1 MGLKGITVEPGMS
14 NELGAVDALAGYD
27 IAGATVA
34 GNLPATALIG
44 NTGFVGTSLARQA
57 RFSDVFRSSTIG
69 EMDGRHFNCVVCCA
83 APAQKWI
90 ANRDPET
97 DRKNIEGLISHLKTV
112 TCDSFI
118 LISTVDV
125 FGTPIGVDEGT
136 PVDQGGLHAYGLHR
150 RLLEMFVETRFPNH
164 LVVRLPGLV
173 GPGLRKNVIFDFLND
188 NNLQAIDSRGAFQF
202 YPMVNLWYDIR
213 IALQR
218 GLKLVH
224 LTAAP
229 VLVSDVARLG
239 FNRPFHREN
248 PSPPVRY
255 DMRTRHAELFGGA
268 GDYQYSCRE
277 SLQAIRA
284 YAQSEPRTNAAVDGS
299 AK

>member
-1 MGLKGITVEPGMS
+1 MS
-14 NELGAVDALAGYD
+14 NEIGAVDALSGCETAAAG
-27 IAGATVA
+27 VA

-57 RFSDVFRSSTIG
+57 SFSDVFRSSTIG
-69 EMDGRHFNCVVCCA
+69 GIDGRHFDCVVCCA

-97 DRKNIEGLISHLKTV
+97 DRKNIDGLIAHLKTV
-112 TCDSFI
+112 TCDRFI

-125 FGTPIGVDEGT
+125 FATPIGVDEGT

-150 RLLEMFVETRFPNH
+150 RLLEMFVESHFPSH

-229 VLVSDVARLG
+229 VLVADVAQLG
-239 FNRPFHREN
+239 FNRPFDRKHPN
-248 PSPPVRY
+248 PPARY
-255 DMRTRHAELFGGA
+255 DMRTRYAELFGGA

-277 SLQAIRA
+277 SLLAIRA
-284 YAQSEPRTNAAVDGS
+284 YAQSEPRTNPAADGS

>member
-1 MGLKGITVEPGMS
+1 
-14 NELGAVDALAGYD
+14 
-27 IAGATVA
+27 
-34 GNLPATALIG
+34 
-44 NTGFVGTSLARQA
+44 
-57 RFSDVFRSSTIG
+57 
-69 EMDGRHFNCVVCCA
+69 
-83 APAQKWI
+83 
-90 ANRDPET
+90 
-97 DRKNIEGLISHLKTV
+97 
-112 TCDSFI
+112 
-118 LISTVDV
+118 
-125 FGTPIGVDEGT
+125 
-136 PVDQGGLHAYGLHR
+136 
-150 RLLEMFVETRFPNH
+150 
-164 LVVRLPGLV
+164 
-173 GPGLRKNVIFDFLND
+173 VIFDFLND